1 MPAPTRIDADH
12 DLDPLGLAVPIT
24 DDDLCAQALAADPDE
39 PLGADA
45 IPFAAAGSEFPALLP
60 AWYMPAATARVRT
73 RWHAVVV
80 ALVIAGFVIINACG
94 YCITYGRLTFG

>member
-1 MPAPTRIDADH
+1 MPAPTTVDPDL
-12 DLDPLGLAVPIT
+12 DLDPLGLAVPIA
-24 DDDLCAQALAADPDE
+24 DDDLCAQALAADPDA

-45 IPFAAAGSEFPALLP
+45 IPFASLGDEFPTLLP
-60 AWYMPAATARVRT
+60 AWYMPVATARVRT

-80 ALVIAGFVIINACG
+80 ALIIFGFVVINACG